1 MRWDLLLMGLL
12 LSSLIGAL
20 GYWRKA
26 LDLSG
31 VAGAVLVGTLIFGL
45 GGWIWGLLLIT
56 FFVSSSWLSHYRR
69 ADKRQ
74 ISEKFAKGSRR
85 DLGQALANGGVGA
98 ILAVVFGRYP
108 EPLLFAAFVGVMATV
123 NADTWATEL
132 GVLSPDLPR
141 LVTNGKRVPP
151 GTSGGVTPLGTWAA
165 LAGALLI
172 GLVAG
177 AALFALRPE
186 VLLDG
191 AARAWSGDS
200 QASLRAQMI
209 AYPLLA
215 VAGGLTGSFL
225 DSLMGATI
233 QGIYY
238 CAGCDRETENARHRC
253 GQQVSASL
261 ASQGA
266 SRLRPVRGWTWL
278 NNDLVN
284 LLASI
289 GGGLLAASLAWI
301 LWR

>member
-1 MRWDLLLMGLL
+1 MRGEPLLLGLL

-20 GYWRKA
+20 GYRRNA

-74 ISEKFAKGSRR
+74 ISEKFAKGNRR
-85 DLGQALANGGVGA
+85 DLGQTLANGGVGA
-98 ILAVVFGRYP
+98 VLALVYALYP
-108 EPLLFAAFVGVMATV
+108 EPVLLAAFVGVMATV

-132 GVLSPDLPR
+132 GVLSPHAPR
-141 LVTNGKRVPP
+141 LVTSGERVAP
-151 GTSGGVTPLGTWAA
+151 GTSGGVTLLGTWAA
-165 LAGALLI
+165 VAGALLI
-172 GLVAG
+172 GAMAG
-177 AALFALRPE
+177 FLLRVE
-186 VLLDG
+186 WWLEG
-191 AARAWSGDS
+191 GSGTQPLGS
-200 QASLRAQMI
+200 NVI

-215 VAGGLTGSFL
+215 VAGGLAGSFL
-225 DSLMGATI
+225 DSLMGATV

-238 CAGCDRETENARHRC
+238 CAGCAQETESPQHRC
-253 GQQVSASL
+253 GSMAQ
-261 ASQGA
+261 
-266 SRLRPVRGWTWL
+266 RLRGWSWL

-284 LLASI
+284 LLSSI